1 MALLPWQ
8 FCLSFATGSLSDN
21 SWRSLRASNIFNIFQ
36 FLAHFTALA
45 RHQCRDMIS
54 SLNVQVLYCERA
66 IEVLLPFAVSN
77 IYFTQT
83 FIQSNT
89 QGAEVLTTWRLHLEL
104 NFTLCLLY
112 LKASQVAC
120 LNRCW
125 CMFRHNYGILLLDCD
140 AHCLSLKF
148 RCFHGLWQVQTQLR
162 RNNQQSTIKI
172 ATHYT
177 TIVLCNHWSSY
188 RL

>member
-1 MALLPWQ
+1 M
-8 FCLSFATGSLSDN
+8 
-21 SWRSLRASNIFNIFQ
+21 
-36 FLAHFTALA
+36 
-45 RHQCRDMIS
+45 
-54 SLNVQVLYCERA
+54 
-66 IEVLLPFAVSN
+66 
-77 IYFTQT
+77 
-83 FIQSNT
+83 
-89 QGAEVLTTWRLHLEL
+89 LTTCRLHLEL

-177 TIVLCNHWSSY
+177 TLSLSFEDWYLDWKIDNSIGTGLLVPKLHSLYFPQSGQTSTNNLTVLGSLQASRPWACLSSPYAPILMVSHDGSSVPKIIAKYCPKLLCHSKLNAIELQCNTSQ
-188 RL
+188 